1 MTSLNLERLKL
12 AGRNLL
18 RLTLTRLGIRSRV
31 LLAALLPVTLVATLL
46 AAVFLVVRVGDNAQ
60 AHQQRAR
67 SLIRQVALASEY
79 GLFSGNIASL
89 QTLFSGVLLE
99 ADVRAAAIVDA
110 QGTLLARV
118 GRPADTTLPELA
130 AREATVIDAA
140 NGVDRLIQPVVAAQT
155 KLDDA
160 LERSGP
166 ELAAAPQLLGHVVM
180 EFSRDSLNR
189 RERDMLAAGIAITLG
204 GLLFGGALAVLIG
217 RGVIRPI
224 LRVSRMIRRIGDG
237 ELSVRNEVLPDDPLR
252 DLQRGLNQMAEQIER
267 GRDDMARRIDAATA
281 ALREK
286 KEEAEI
292 ATRAKSQFLAA
303 ASHDLRQPTHAL
315 GMFVARL
322 GQLPHDAQ
330 TKHLVANLDA
340 SVRAMQDLLDGLLD
354 VSKLD
359 AGAVQVNLHAAPLA
373 PIFERVRLAM
383 LDAASDKGLRLRVR
397 PTSAWVRSDPVLLQ
411 RILLNL
417 VANAVRYTEQGS
429 VLLAC
434 RTQGGVAA
442 AGRSTGTGTGARTRI
457 EVWDSGIGIAPEHQT
472 QVFREFYQVGNSER
486 DRTRGL
492 GLGLNIVQRTAL
504 LLGHPLALSSSLGQ
518 GSRFTL
524 DVPLAQAGLATPG
537 AAVPDAVPGASLAG
551 LTVLVIE
558 DDALAT
564 EGLVGLLQSWG
575 CTVTAAQGQQQALA
589 HLAHSGAPDVIVSDY
604 RLRNGENGI
613 ATVTAL
619 WTACAERIAACLMSG
634 DTDPALILQAKEAG
648 LTLLHKPVRPAKLRS
663 LLRSLV
669 HRTPDAPALQGW
681 QHERQQD
688 ARRGNPQDVQHGAHE
703 AASPSGSTAQP
714 GALDP

>member
-1 MTSLNLERLKL
+1 MTRM
-12 AGRNLL
+12 
-18 RLTLTRLGIRSRV
+18 RLTNLGIRSRM

-46 AAVFLVVRVGDNAQ
+46 ATVFLVVRVGDNAQ

-79 GLFSGNIASL
+79 GLFSGNTASL
-89 QTLFSGVLLE
+89 QTIFSGVLLE

-110 QGTLLARV
+110 QGTVLARV
-118 GRPADTTLPELA
+118 GKPADARIPALS
-130 AREATVIDAA
+130 AREATVVDAS
-140 NGVDRLIQPVVAAQT
+140 NGVDLLIQPVLAAQT
-155 KLDDA
+155 KLDDP
-160 LERSGP
+160 LERSSGP
-166 ELAAAPQLLGHVVM
+166 ELAGAAPQLLGHVVM
-180 EFSRDSLNR
+180 EFSRESLNR

-217 RGVIRPI
+217 RGVLRPI
-224 LRVSRMIRRIGDG
+224 MRVSRMIRRIGDG
-237 ELSVRNEVLPDDPLR
+237 ELSVRNEVLPGDPLR
-252 DLQRGLNQMAEQIER
+252 DLQRGLNQMAEQIEL
-267 GRDDMARRIDAATA
+267 GHDDMSRRIEAATA

-330 TKHLVANLDA
+330 TQHLVASLDA

-354 VSKLD
+354 VSRLD
-359 AGAVQVNLHAAPLA
+359 AGAVQVNLNAVPLA
-373 PIFERVRLAM
+373 PIFEQVRLAM
-383 LDAASDKGLRLRVR
+383 QDAATEKGLRLRVR
-397 PTSAWVRSDPVLLQ
+397 PTNAWVRSDPVLLQ

-417 VANAVRYTEQGS
+417 VANAVRYTHQGT

-434 RTQGGVAA
+434 RMLGDGGDSGERSG
-442 AGRSTGTGTGARTRI
+442 AGSDTGSGSGTGARARI

-492 GLGLNIVQRTAL
+492 GLGLNIVKRTAH
-504 LLGHPLALSSSLGQ
+504 LLGHPFALRSSLGH

-524 DVPLAQAGLATPG
+524 EVPLVPAGLDKAVAATT
-537 AAVPDAVPGASLAG
+537 DALTGASLAG
-551 LTVLVIE
+551 LAVMVIE
-558 DDALAT
+558 DDALAAA
-564 EGLVGLLQSWG
+564 GLAGLLQSWG
-575 CTVTAAQGQQQALA
+575 CAVTAVDGQQQALA
-589 HLAHSGAPDVIVSDY
+589 QMAQTGAPDVIVSDY

-613 ATVTAL
+613 AAVSAL
-619 WTACAERIAACLMSG
+619 CGAAGRRIAACLMSG
-634 DTDPALILQAKEAG
+634 DTDPALILQAREAG

-663 LLRSLV
+663 LLRSLTS
-669 HRTPDAPALQGW
+669 RAPDAPAQNK
-681 QHERQQD
+681 ERQ
-688 ARRGNPQDVQHGAHE
+688 
-703 AASPSGSTAQP
+703 SS
-714 GALDP
+714 ALRA

>member
-1 MTSLNLERLKL
+1 MTQMNLT
-12 AGRNLL
+12 N
-18 RLTLTRLGIRSRV
+18 LGIRSRM

-67 SLIRQVALASEY
+67 LLIRQVALASEY
-79 GLFSGNIASL
+79 GLFSGNIANL
-89 QTLFSGVLLE
+89 QTIFSGVLLE
-99 ADVRAAAIVDA
+99 ADVRAATIEDA
-110 QGTLLARV
+110 QGTVLARV
-118 GRPADTTLPELA
+118 GKPAERRLPALS
-130 AREATVIDAA
+130 AREATVVDAA

-155 KLDDA
+155 KLDDP

-166 ELAAAPQLLGHVVM
+166 DPASAPQLLGHVVM
-180 EFSRDSLNR
+180 EFSRESLNQ

-217 RGVIRPI
+217 RGVLRPI
-224 LRVSRMIRRIGDG
+224 MRVSRMIRRIGEG
-237 ELSVRNEVLPDDPLR
+237 ELSVRNEVLPNDPLR
-252 DLQRGLNQMAEQIER
+252 DLQRGLNQMAEQLEL
-267 GRDDMARRIDAATA
+267 GHDDMARRIDAATA

-286 KEEAEI
+286 KEEAET

-330 TKHLVANLDA
+330 TKHLVASLDA

-354 VSKLD
+354 VSRLD
-359 AGAVQVNLHAAPLA
+359 AGAVQVNLHAVPLA
-373 PIFERVRLAM
+373 PIFEQVRLAM
-383 LDAASDKGLRLRVR
+383 LDAASEKGLRLRVR

-417 VANAVRYTEQGS
+417 VANAVRYTQQGS

-434 RTQGGVAA
+434 RTPGDGVVSGSGSVSDQGPRA
-442 AGRSTGTGTGARTRI
+442 RI

-492 GLGLNIVQRTAL
+492 GLGLNIVKRTAH
-504 LLGHPLALSSSLGQ
+504 LLGHPFALRSSLGQ

-524 DVPLAQAGLATPG
+524 EVPLAQAGLATAL
-537 AAVPDAVPGASLAG
+537 AAAPDAAPGASLAG

-558 DDALAT
+558 DDALAA
-564 EGLVGLLQSWG
+564 EGLAGLLQSWG
-575 CTVTAAQGQQQALA
+575 CTVTVAGGQQQALA
-589 HLAHSGAPDVIVSDY
+589 QMAQTGVPGVIVSDY

-613 ATVTAL
+613 ATVNAL
-619 WTACAERIAACLMSG
+619 CGAAGRAIAACLMSG
-634 DTDPALILQAKEAG
+634 DTDPTLISQAKAAG

-663 LLRSLV
+663 LLHSLAG
-669 HRTPDAPALQGW
+669 RAPDALSGQG
-681 QHERQQD
+681 ERQGERKSS
-688 ARRGNPQDVQHGAHE
+688 ARQA
-703 AASPSGSTAQP
+703 
-714 GALDP
+714 